1 MSSLTRPFIYPHR
14 SQRIVPLKAWKLAGA
29 TALASALMAFVWIF
43 GTQLIEAHNEIVLR
57 LCRQIH
63 LVEAHPEI
71 TSEFGRVIEI
81 ITVPSNPNP
90 LTLRSTT
97 SAVVFLVV
105 IGLFARRF
113 PLARGLITF
122 LVAIVVFSLIGALA
136 GAPALAN
143 VATFAAAWVDTEFLV
158 WLLLPAAT
166 MCLFVVLQPSLAR
179 GALWMV
185 GIEAFAVVWSAVRF
199 VVLLGVGHYAGVM
212 LLPLVWFAW
221 GLLTDVVSLIAFYSW
236 SIHVTL
242 ALSKG
247 R

>member
-1 MSSLTRPFIYPHR
+1 M
-14 SQRIVPLKAWKLAGA
+14 
-29 TALASALMAFVWIF
+29 
-43 GTQLIEAHNEIVLR
+43 
-57 LCRQIH
+57 
-63 LVEAHPEI
+63 
-71 TSEFGRVIEI
+71 
-81 ITVPSNPNP
+81 
-90 LTLRSTT
+90 T
-97 SAVVFLVV
+97 SAALVCAV
-105 IGLFARRF
+105 IGVIARRF
-113 PLARGLITF
+113 PLARGLMAF
-122 LVAIVVFSLIGALA
+122 LGAIVVFSVIGALA

-143 VATFAAAWVDTEFLV
+143 IDTFAAVWVQTQFLI

-166 MCLFVVLQPSLAR
+166 MCLFVVLQPSLLR

-185 GIEAFAVVWSAVRF
+185 GIEAFAVIWSAVRF
-199 VVLLGVGHYAGVM
+199 VVLLGIGHYVGVL

>member
-1 MSSLTRPFIYPHR
+1 MPSLTRPFIYPHR
-14 SQRIVPLKAWKLAGA
+14 SQRIVPLNGLKLAGA
-29 TALASALMAFVWIF
+29 TVLASALTAFVWIF
-43 GTQLIEAHNEIVLR
+43 GTQLIEAHNELVLR
-57 LCRQIH
+57 LCRQIR
-63 LVEAHPEI
+63 LAAHSEVR
-71 TSEFGRVIEI
+71 SEFGRVIEI
-81 ITVPSNPNP
+81 VTVPSNPNP
-90 LTLRSTT
+90 LTLRSTI
-97 SAVVFLVV
+97 SAAVLLIV
-105 IGLFARRF
+105 IGLVARRF
-113 PLARGLITF
+113 PLARGLMTF
-122 LVAIVVFSLIGALA
+122 LVAIVVFSVIGALA
-136 GAPALAN
+136 GAPALTT
-143 VATFAAAWVDTEFLV
+143 VTTFAAVWVQTQFLV

-212 LLPLVWFAW
+212 LLPFIWFAW

-236 SIHVTL
+236 SIHLTL

>member
-1 MSSLTRPFIYPHR
+1 MPSLTRPFIYPHR
-14 SQRIVPLKAWKLAGA
+14 SQRIVPLSALKLAGA
-29 TALASALMAFVWIF
+29 TALASALTASVWIF
-43 GTQLIEAHNEIVLR
+43 GTELIEAHNELVLR
-57 LCRQIH
+57 LCQQIH
-63 LVEAHPEI
+63 LAAYPEVR
-71 TSEFGRVIEI
+71 TEFGRVIEI

-90 LTLRSTT
+90 LTWRSTM
-97 SAVVFLVV
+97 SAAVLLVV
-105 IGLFARRF
+105 IGLIARRF
-113 PLARGLITF
+113 PLARGLMTF
-122 LVAIVVFSLIGALA
+122 FAAIVVFSVIGALA
-136 GAPALAN
+136 GAPTLTS
-143 VATFAAAWVDTEFLV
+143 VTTFAAVWVQTQFFV

-212 LLPLVWFAW
+212 LLPFIWFAW

-236 SIHVTL
+236 SIHLTL
-242 ALSKG
+242 VLSKG